1 MASAR
6 DQKNFL
12 DQLMATMGI
21 IPTLETEKV
30 SSLHTK
36 SIIIEIIITIIIII
50 IIIIYNDKCY
60 FVFFSLYLDIINIV
74 IGNAIT
80 SWKCQ

>member
-1 MASAR
+1 MAFAR

-30 SSLHTK
+30 SSLHKGNTK
-36 SIIIEIIITIIIII
+36 LF
-50 IIIIYNDKCY
+50 KLLLLLLL
-60 FVFFSLYLDIINIV
+60 FLLLLLLLL
-74 IGNAIT
+74 
-80 SWKCQ
+80 